1 MRRGVFPPVCV
12 DPVTDHILRAA
23 EARNV
28 RPRKHTMLSGRE
40 PRAPRIEA

>member
-1 MRRGVFPPVCV
+1 LFPPSCV

-23 EARNV
+23 EARNL

-40 PRAPRIEA
+40 SRDPRIEG